1 MESIISFYSLASA
14 IGLGLLIGAVRER
27 AQPDPQHTVAG
38 IRTHLMV
45 ALAGALGAALGT
57 VVLVTM
63 LVLIGALTVA
73 SYIRNSDGDPGLTGE
88 VALPVTALL
97 AAVAYSRPAFAAGL
111 AVVVA
116 GVLFAKRPLHQLVR
130 ERVSEQ
136 EVRDGLLLAGAA
148 LVVLPM
154 LPSHAIDPW
163 GALVPAKLWRMVVLI
178 LAVGM
183 AGHVASRVVGARWGL
198 PVAGF
203 FSGFASSTAA
213 VIGFGHR
220 AREEP
225 AHVGPAA
232 AGALFANLGSLAFF
246 AAVVGA
252 ASPAL
257 LREAAP
263 GLGAA
268 ALALTLVALTG
279 IVRGDSLANLPEIRN
294 SRAFQLRQAF
304 LLVGLIALLL
314 VASAILRTRFD
325 GAGTMVAASV
335 VAVAEVQAAA
345 ASVAQLAAEGQLQIH
360 SATWGLVLL
369 LLVAGIAK
377 AMAGFATGGASYG
390 WRVSIG
396 LAAVPVAFAAVLLGS
411 GGSP

>member
-1 MESIISFYSLASA
+1 
-14 IGLGLLIGAVRER
+14 
-27 AQPDPQHTVAG
+27 
-38 IRTHLMV
+38 
-45 ALAGALGAALGT
+45 
-57 VVLVTM
+57 
-63 LVLIGALTVA
+63 VA